1 MTTSQSELERKLF
14 LGGRLG
20 RLRRDLGLTQTR
32 MAEDLGVSP
41 SYLNHLER
49 NQRPVTAQILLRLA
63 QTYDLDLRAFSG
75 ELDQGAEADLQEAL
89 ADPLFRGLNVTRHEM
104 LQALE
109 QAPTVAEALVRLYRA
124 YSDRRRRDSLGAGA
138 AEDGVEEIAP
148 HDWVRDYI
156 QAHHNAFSELDA
168 LGEALAAEIGGTQGA
183 VPGGFEAAGSRRL
196 AEMHNIQVRLM
207 PADAMPDWSRRFD
220 PHRRQLRLVETLSA
234 PSRAFAVAYQIA
246 WLEQGDALNGLA
258 EGADAPNLAT
268 RRTLKIALTNYLAA
282 AMIMPY
288 GAFQP
293 VAEALGYDIGLLA
306 ARFGVSFEQACHRLT
321 TLQRPSAR
329 GVPFFML
336 RIDAAG
342 NVSKRF
348 TSIAFPFARMGGA
361 CPRWNI
367 HGAFRHPGQ
376 IVTQV
381 IETPDKARYF
391 TLARTVERPL
401 RPHGSDAADLAV
413 GLGCEIKYAS
423 RLVYARG
430 VNLERATEVGPTC
443 RLCERPACLDR
454 AAPPVSRS
462 LVTDELSKMAAPFRF
477 SEAP

>member
-1 MTTSQSELERKLF
+1 MTTSQGQLDRKLF

-89 ADPLFRGLNVTRHEM
+89 ADPMFRGLAISRHEM

-109 QAPTVAEALVRLYRA
+109 QAPAVAEALVKLYRA
-124 YSDRRRRDSLGAGA
+124 YSDRRRRDSLGSGPT
-138 AEDGVEEIAP
+138 EEGEGEIAP

-156 QAHHNAFSELDA
+156 QAHHNVFPELDA
-168 LGEALAAEIGGTQGA
+168 LGEALAEQLGA
-183 VPGGFEAAGSRRL
+183 PLGGFEAAGTRRL
-196 AEMHNIQVRLM
+196 AEAHNIQVRIM
-207 PADAMPDWSRRFD
+207 TADAMPDWSRRFD

-234 PSRAFAVAYQIA
+234 PSRAFAVAYQLA
-246 WLEQGDALNGLA
+246 WLEHGDALNGLT
-258 EGADAPNLAT
+258 EGADPPDLAT

-282 AMIMPY
+282 AMLMPY

-348 TSIAFPFARMGGA
+348 ASIAFPFARMGGA

-367 HGAFRHPGQ
+367 HAAFRHPGQ
-376 IVTQV
+376 VVTQV
-381 IETPDKARYF
+381 IETADKGRYF
-391 TLARTVERPL
+391 TLARTVGRPL
-401 RPHGSDAADLAV
+401 RPYGSDAADLAV
-413 GLGCEIKYAS
+413 GLGCEIKYAP

-430 VNLERATEVGPTC
+430 LDLERATEVGPTC
-443 RLCERPACLDR
+443 RLCERPACLER
-454 AAPPVSRS
+454 AAPPANRS
-462 LVTDELSKMAAPFRF
+462 LITDELSKMAAPFRF
-477 SEAP
+477 SEAT

>member
-1 MTTSQSELERKLF
+1 MTTSQGELERKLF

-32 MAEDLGVSP
+32 MAEDLGISP

-89 ADPLFRGLNVTRHEM
+89 ADPLFKGLAISRHEV
-104 LQALE
+104 LQTLE
-109 QAPTVAEALVRLYRA
+109 QAPAVAEALVKLYRA
-124 YSDRRRRDSLGAGA
+124 YSDRRRRDSLGAGP
-138 AEDGVEEIAP
+138 VEEGEVAP
-148 HDWVRDYI
+148 HEWVRDYI
-156 QAHHNAFSELDA
+156 QARHNAFPELDA
-168 LGEALAAEIGGTQGA
+168 LGERLAEEIEGPQPEAL
-183 VPGGFEAAGSRRL
+183 GGFEAAGTRRL
-196 AEMHNIQVRLM
+196 AEAHNIQVRM
-207 PADAMPDWSRRFD
+207 MTADAMPDWSRRFD
-220 PHRRQLRLVETLSA
+220 PHRRQLRLVETLS
-234 PSRAFAVAYQIA
+234 PSSRAFAVAYLIA
-246 WLEQGDALNGLA
+246 WMEQGDALNGLA
-258 EGADAPNLAT
+258 DGADPPDLAT

-293 VAEALGYDIGLLA
+293 VAESLGYDIGLLA
-306 ARFGVSFEQACHRLT
+306 ARFGVSFEQVCHRLT
-321 TLQRPSAR
+321 TLQRPTAR

-348 TSIAFPFARMGGA
+348 ASIAFPFARTGGA
-361 CPRWNI
+361 CPRWTI
-367 HGAFRHPGQ
+367 HAAFRQPGQ

-381 IETPDKARYF
+381 IETADKARYF
-391 TLARTVERPL
+391 TVARTVERPL
-401 RPHGSDAADLAV
+401 RPHGSDTADLAI
-413 GLGCEIKYAS
+413 GLGCEIRYAP

-430 VNLERATEVGPTC
+430 VNLELATEVGPTC
-443 RLCERPACLDR
+443 RLCERPACLER
-454 AAPPVSRS
+454 AAPPLSRT
-462 LVTDELSKMAAPFRF
+462 LITDELSKMAAPFRF

>member
-32 MAEDLGVSP
+32 MAEDLGISP

-89 ADPLFRGLNVTRHEM
+89 ADPMFKGLGVTRHEV
-104 LQALE
+104 LQVLE
-109 QAPTVAEALVRLYRA
+109 QAPAVGEALVKLYRA
-124 YSDRRRRDSLGAGA
+124 YADRRRRESLGGDSGETAG
-138 AEDGVEEIAP
+138 EEIAP

-156 QAHHNAFSELDA
+156 QAHHNFFPELDA
-168 LGEALAAEIGGTQGA
+168 LGETLADEVGA
-183 VPGGFEAAGSRRL
+183 GPGGFEAAGTRRL
-196 AEMHNIQVRLM
+196 AEAHNIQVRVM

-234 PSRAFAVAYQIA
+234 PSRAFAIAYQIA
-246 WLEQGDALNGLA
+246 WLEQGDALNGLTEA
-258 EGADAPNLAT
+258 AGTPDLAT

-282 AMIMPY
+282 AQIMPY

-293 VAEALGYDIGLLA
+293 VAEALGYDIALLA
-306 ARFGVSFEQACHRLT
+306 ARFGASFEQVCHRLT
-321 TLQRPSAR
+321 TLQRPTAR

-348 TSIAFPFARMGGA
+348 ASIAYPFARMGGA

-367 HGAFRHPGQ
+367 HAAFRHSGQ

-401 RPHGSDAADLAV
+401 RPHGSDAADLAI
-413 GLGCEIKYAS
+413 GLGCEIKYAP
-423 RLVYARG
+423 RLVYAQG

-443 RLCERPACLDR
+443 RLCERPACLER
-454 AAPPVSRS
+454 ATPPVSRS
-462 LVTDELSKMAAPFRF
+462 LITDELSKMAAPFRF
-477 SEAP
+477 SEAT

>member
-32 MAEDLGVSP
+32 MAEDLGISP

-89 ADPLFRGLNVTRHEM
+89 ADPMFKGLSITRHEV
-104 LQALE
+104 LQVLE
-109 QAPTVAEALVRLYRA
+109 QAPSVGEALVKLYRA
-124 YSDRRRRDSLGAGA
+124 YSDRRRREGLGGEPGEAAG
-138 AEDGVEEIAP
+138 EEIAP

-156 QAHHNAFSELDA
+156 QAHHNVFPELDA
-168 LGEALAAEIGGTQGA
+168 LAEGMSEEIGGGPGA
-183 VPGGFEAAGSRRL
+183 FEAAGTRRL
-196 AEMHNIQVRLM
+196 AEAHNIQVRVM

-234 PSRAFAVAYQIA
+234 PSRAFAIAYQIA

-258 EGADAPNLAT
+258 EAAGPPDLVT

-282 AMIMPY
+282 ALVMPY

-306 ARFGVSFEQACHRLT
+306 ARFGVSFEQVCHRLT
-321 TLQRPSAR
+321 TLQRPTAR

-348 TSIAFPFARMGGA
+348 ASIAFPFARMGGA

-367 HGAFRHPGQ
+367 HAAFRTPGQ

-381 IETPDKARYF
+381 IETPDKTRYF

-401 RPHGSDAADLAV
+401 RPHGSDAADLAI
-413 GLGCEIKYAS
+413 GLGCEIKYAP
-423 RLVYARG
+423 RLVYAQG

-443 RLCERPACLDR
+443 RLCERPACLER
-454 AAPPVSRS
+454 AAPPVNRS
-462 LVTDELSKMAAPFRF
+462 LITDELSKMAAPFRF

>member
-1 MTTSQSELERKLF
+1 MTTSQSDLDRKLF

-32 MAEDLGVSP
+32 MAEDLGISP

-75 ELDQGAEADLQEAL
+75 ELDQSAEADLQEAL
-89 ADPLFRGLNVTRHEM
+89 ADPLFRGLKITRHEV
-104 LQALE
+104 LQVLE
-109 QAPTVAEALVRLYRA
+109 QAPAVGEAMVKLYRA
-124 YSDRRRRDSLGAGA
+124 YGDRRRHGSLGVEVEEGT
-138 AEDGVEEIAP
+138 GEEIAP

-156 QAHHNAFSELDA
+156 QAHHNFFPELDA
-168 LGEALAAEIGGTQGA
+168 LGEALAEQIGGD
-183 VPGGFEAAGSRRL
+183 PGGFETAGARRL
-196 AEMHNIQVRLM
+196 AEAHNIQVRIM
-207 PADAMPDWSRRFD
+207 PGDAMPDWSRRFD

-234 PSRAFAVAYQIA
+234 SSRAFAVAYQLA
-246 WLEQGDALNGLA
+246 WLEHGDALNGLA
-258 EGADAPNLAT
+258 EGAAPPDLAT

-282 AMIMPY
+282 AMMMPY

-293 VAEALGYDIGLLA
+293 VAEALSYDIGLLA
-306 ARFGVSFEQACHRLT
+306 ARFGGSYEQTCHRLT
-321 TLQRPSAR
+321 TLQRPAAR

-361 CPRWNI
+361 CPRWKI
-367 HGAFRHPGQ
+367 HAAFRAPGQ

-401 RPHGSDAADLAV
+401 RPYGSDAADLAI
-413 GLGCEIKYAS
+413 GLGCEIKYAP
-423 RLVYARG
+423 RLVYAQG

-443 RLCERPACLDR
+443 RLCERPACLER

-462 LVTDELSKMAAPFRF
+462 LITDELSKMAAPFRF
-477 SEAP
+477 SETP

>member
-1 MTTSQSELERKLF
+1 MTTSQTELERKLF

-32 MAEDLGVSP
+32 MAEDLGISP

-89 ADPLFRGLNVTRHEM
+89 ADPMFKGLNITRHEV
-104 LQALE
+104 LQVLE
-109 QAPTVAEALVRLYRA
+109 QAPAVGEALVKLYRA
-124 YSDRRRRDSLGAGA
+124 YTDRRRRDSLGAEPA
-138 AEDGVEEIAP
+138 ADEEIAP

-156 QAHHNAFSELDA
+156 QAHHNAFPELDA
-168 LGEALAAEIGGTQGA
+168 LGETLTEGVGA
-183 VPGGFEAAGSRRL
+183 PQGGFEAAGARRL
-196 AEMHNIQVRLM
+196 AEAHGIQVRLM

-234 PSRAFAVAYQIA
+234 PSRAFAVAYQLA
-246 WLEQGDALNGLA
+246 WLEQADALNALA
-258 EGADAPNLAT
+258 EAADAPDLAT

-282 AMIMPY
+282 AAIMPY
-288 GAFQP
+288 AAFQP
-293 VAEALGYDIGLLA
+293 VAESLGYDIGLLA
-306 ARFGVSFEQACHRLT
+306 ARFGASFEQVCHRLT

-348 TSIAFPFARMGGA
+348 ASIAFPFARTGGA

-367 HGAFRHPGQ
+367 HAAFRHAGQ

-401 RPHGSDAADLAV
+401 RAHGTDAADLAI
-413 GLGCEIKYAS
+413 GLGCEIKYAP

-430 VNLERATEVGPTC
+430 VNLDHATEVGPTC
-443 RLCERPACLDR
+443 RLCERPACLER
-454 AAPPVSRS
+454 AAPPLSRS
-462 LVTDELSKMAAPFRF
+462 LITDELSKMAAPFRF

>member
-1 MTTSQSELERKLF
+1 MFK
-14 LGGRLG
+14 
-20 RLRRDLGLTQTR
+20 GL
-32 MAEDLGVSP
+32 S
-41 SYLNHLER
+41 
-49 NQRPVTAQILLRLA
+49 I
-63 QTYDLDLRAFSG
+63 
-75 ELDQGAEADLQEAL
+75 
-89 ADPLFRGLNVTRHEM
+89 TRHEV
-104 LQALE
+104 LQVLE
-109 QAPTVAEALVRLYRA
+109 QAPAVGEALVKLYRA
-124 YSDRRRRDSLGAGA
+124 YGDRRRREILGGGADAAG
-138 AEDGVEEIAP
+138 GEEIAP

-156 QAHHNAFSELDA
+156 QAHHNAFPELDA
-168 LGEALAAEIGGTQGA
+168 LGETLAEEIGGP
-183 VPGGFEAAGSRRL
+183 PGGFEAAGTRRL
-196 AEMHNIQVRLM
+196 GEAHNIQVRIM

-234 PSRAFAVAYQIA
+234 PSRAFAIAYQIA

-258 EGADAPNLAT
+258 EAADPPELAT

-282 AMIMPY
+282 AVLMPY

-306 ARFGVSFEQACHRLT
+306 ARFGASFEQVCHRLT
-321 TLQRPSAR
+321 TLQRPTAR

-348 TSIAFPFARMGGA
+348 ASIAFPFARMGGA

-367 HGAFRHPGQ
+367 HAAFRHAGQ

-401 RPHGSDAADLAV
+401 RPHGSDAADLAI
-413 GLGCEIKYAS
+413 GLGCEIKYAP
-423 RLVYARG
+423 RLVYAQG

-443 RLCERPACLDR
+443 RLCERPACLER

-462 LVTDELSKMAAPFRF
+462 LITDELSKMAAPFRF

>member
-1 MTTSQSELERKLF
+1 MTNLHALDRKLF

-32 MAEDLGVSP
+32 MAEDLGVSA

-75 ELDQGAEADLQEAL
+75 EPDQGSEADLQEVL
-89 ADPLFRGLNVTRHEM
+89 ADPLFKSLNVTRYEV

-109 QAPTVAEALVRLYRA
+109 HAPSIGEALVRLYRA
-124 YSDRRRRDSLGAGA
+124 YVDRRRRDSLGTTEEGPA
-138 AEDGVEEIAP
+138 AEEIAP

-156 QAHHNAFSELDA
+156 QAHHNFFPELDILGESLAQA
-168 LGEALAAEIGGTQGA
+168 LGSP
-183 VPGGFEAAGSRRL
+183 PGGFEAAGAARL
-196 AEMHNIQVRLM
+196 AEAHAIQVRIM
-207 PADAMPDWSRRFD
+207 TADAMPAWRRRYD
-220 PHRRQLRLVETLSA
+220 PHRRQLRLVETLPP
-234 PSRAFAVAYQIA
+234 PSRAFAIAYQIG
-246 WLEQGDALNGLA
+246 WLEHADLLNGVV
-258 EGADAPNLAT
+258 DAAAPPDLVT

-282 AMIMPY
+282 AMLMPY
-288 GAFQP
+288 AAFQQA
-293 VAEALGYDIGLLA
+293 AEGLGYDLGLLT

-321 TLQRPSAR
+321 TLSRPSAR

-348 TSIAFPFARMGGA
+348 TSIAFPFARLGGA

-367 HGAFRHPGQ
+367 HAAFRAPGQ

-391 TLARTVERPL
+391 TLSRTVERPS
-401 RPHGSDAADLAV
+401 RPHGQDAADLAI
-413 GLGCEIKYAS
+413 GLGCEIKYAP
-423 RLVYARG
+423 RLVYAQESF
-430 VNLERATEVGPTC
+430 LDRATEVGPTC
-443 RLCERPACLDR
+443 RLCERPACLER
-454 AAPPVSRS
+454 AAPPLSRS
-462 LVTDELSKMAAPFRF
+462 LITDELSKMAAPYRF
-477 SEAP
+477 AETP

>member
-1 MTTSQSELERKLF
+1 MTTSQSDLDRKLF

-32 MAEDLGVSP
+32 MAEDLGISP

-75 ELDQGAEADLQEAL
+75 DLDQGAEADLQEAL
-89 ADPLFRGLNVTRHEM
+89 ADPLFRGLNITRHEV
-104 LQALE
+104 LQVLE
-109 QAPTVAEALVRLYRA
+109 QAPTVGEALVKLYRA
-124 YSDRRRRDSLGAGA
+124 YSDRRRRDSLGAGP
-138 AEDGVEEIAP
+138 AEDEEVAP

-156 QAHHNAFSELDA
+156 QAHHNSFPDLDA
-168 LGEALAAEIGGTQGA
+168 LGERLAEEMGVSQTGSF
-183 VPGGFEAAGSRRL
+183 GGFEAAGTRRL
-196 AEMHNIQVRLM
+196 AEAHNIQVRIM

-220 PHRRQLRLVETLSA
+220 PHRRQLRLVETLPA
-234 PSRAFAVAYQIA
+234 PSRAFAVAYQLV

-258 EGADAPNLAT
+258 EAAGAPDLAT

-282 AMIMPY
+282 AATMPY
-288 GAFQP
+288 SAFQP
-293 VAEALGYDIGLLA
+293 MAEALGYDIGLLA

-361 CPRWNI
+361 CPRWTI
-367 HGAFRHPGQ
+367 HAAFRTPGQ

-401 RPHGSDAADLAV
+401 RAHGQDAVDLAI
-413 GLGCEIKYAS
+413 GLGCEIRYAS

-430 VNLERATEVGPTC
+430 VNLEHATEVGPTC
-443 RLCERPACLDR
+443 RLCERPACLER
-454 AAPPVSRS
+454 AAPPLSRS
-462 LVTDELSKMAAPFRF
+462 LITDELSKMAAPFRF